1 MDNKLIRNR
10 VMKPGNKTF
19 RAIEMSDNEILER
32 RIDMRKI
39 LKNTDFRNC
48 SNEELDNMTI
58 TCNSG
63 NYIVEDTSGY
73 EFYYPGSSIDEADT
87 DFRRVRS
94 MMPFEFI
101 NFTGK
106 DFGWDKYEADIEKSK
121 DIVNKYILQFLSF
134 KERGMGLYI
143 CSKAKGSGKT
153 MLSCCILNELTKRYT
168 GSVKFINT
176 LDFLEMTKKGYRG
189 EENEIQSLYYASV
202 LVIDDIGVQMSKE
215 WVETEFYR
223 LINDRYVNRKPTI
236 YTSNIPIDKLKM
248 DDRVTDRIESTT
260 FSVNLPEESV
270 RRKQRQ
276 QEKEKLLDEIK
287 NAP

>member
-19 RAIEMSDNEILER
+19 RAIEMSDDEILER

-39 LKNTDFRNC
+39 LKNTEFRNC

-58 TCNSG
+58 ICNSG

-121 DIVNKYILQFLSF
+121 DIVNKYILQFLRF

-143 CSKAKGSGKT
+143 CSKTKGSGKT

-189 EENEIQSLYYASV
+189 EENEIRSLYYASV
-202 LVIDDIGVQMSKE
+202 LVIDDIGVQMSRE

-248 DDRVTDRIESTT
+248 DDRITDRIESTT
-260 FSVNLPEESV
+260 FSVNLPEESI

-287 NAP
+287 IAP